1 MVCVYIFCDC
11 TVLAVVTVITN
22 RAEDESERKEAQ
34 KCPLLRDEKEI
45 VIRGRQRQRDTV
57 KHVNEKE
64 NEVVDEDSEA
74 EKMSPLL
81 QKEKPNVGRSATLAL
96 HMDDVLDH
104 IDDHEDDIDNNESKL
119 TVRDK
124 NGKYGKRFLLT
135 NFKLVLTHC
144 YTRTR

>member
-1 MVCVYIFCDC
+1 MY
-11 TVLAVVTVITN
+11 VLAVVTVITN

-64 NEVVDEDSEA
+64 KDEVVDEDSEA
-74 EKMSPLL
+74 EKLSPLL
-81 QKEKPNVGRSATLAL
+81 QKEKPNVGRSSTLAL

-124 NGKYGKRFLLT
+124 NGKYGNGFAL
-135 NFKLVLTHC
+135 
-144 YTRTR
+144 